1 MKRSCRIIGI
11 VAALVWMAGVAMAW
25 GQDYVDILAADEQY
39 NRGSSIWRDAE
50 DLWDLDET
58 TYWQLEKSDEDK
70 TPSAPNYTDYS
81 SVPNNRVVFSFESIE
96 EIKKITVVAKE
107 EENTRPTS
115 IVVKVRRDGS
125 SGESDWKQIG
135 EYDFSGERTDVK
147 VSLDGYSGYTNILL
161 TFKNNNSGSGTTNIN
176 EVYFLTSSYKKGNHY
191 NDNYKNQLIYHKR
204 AKWYDIRKNSS
215 MSQDEKDMDS
225 FDDDLPLFE
234 TDNGEMIQAAHTYI
248 DTIYVLPES
257 RTRLIL
263 PDMMSEGS
271 LNSKSY
277 QRWYSY
283 RTGKTFEI
291 PSENRTNDVY
301 DLLTPINV
309 TPYRY
314 SNGYIGS
321 PLTDPFYQADFYFP
335 SDDEFKTWFA
345 NSERVDNSWYVV
357 ACDVSIY
364 NDYADNY
371 TEGGTE
377 FDKNNPHEPT
387 LSHRIIY
394 YICSAKRPD
403 GMSAEQDPNWYRRAI
418 NSKDYQGGNKY
429 LEEYDIEFPMV
440 RVSNNTFDLVALSK
454 DARAYAIPG
463 QTGNEVLNIKLVDGE
478 GNKASGIQLVTTTV
492 DDNGKQMGFNRKGNS
507 NTISGKTRA
516 IQFAYPTNNSNSD
529 GTLQTL
535 NSNSE
540 ATILVTKT
548 VNGTTYNIAK
558 FNLTFKPD
566 TRLLTQSQIKNL
578 KEGDDLYK
586 RTPAY
591 LKKNYELL
599 TELDWDYDADVAD
612 VSKYG
617 QDNYYPFPMAWDYS
631 SYGYFDGA
639 TKDDIVSGQNTY
651 TEWGY
656 YSIQKHFT
664 ETSWGGTNKP
674 KSEPLDGSTYH
685 LYVDASDR
693 PGIIARLPFK
703 EALCEGSE
711 LFVSA
716 WVKNCVWENTKYPSD
731 AGMLFTIMG
740 VRTVGE
746 TTTYTP
752 IYRHNT
758 GQIREADLLKSGNG
772 LEQRSVKVSCVEG
785 VNEWYQVYFT
795 FTTQANQ
802 NYDSYILQI
811 DNSSLSTNGGDMYLD
826 EVQIYIA
833 TPEAQV
839 EQKAPTCGEE
849 TLLKLRTNFEPLMSR
864 TEDEAGWDTNGWRY
878 VNFCFVDSLKYVEAL
893 GGKTNPSADDV
904 QAAIDAAHIEF
915 AYPTDQTG
923 GKTKYFEYGRLEF
936 NTAFTANAKYNEA
949 ENAVNIQESTIGE
962 EGAYSSKF
970 YYIENSENLAV
981 DIYAKLEPFR
991 KYFFAL
997 VIPNSAGEPTVSA
1010 FTQDLLEPCAI
1021 TSGFGVESQTVIK
1034 VSGNVLTE
1042 DMDFCKGQ
1050 VVDFSVQLQGN
1061 VGSGDLETIT
1071 QRVYYDWVYVSHT
1084 DFIQP
1089 QSEYGNTTLKDA
1101 INEFRA
1107 AYPDAT
1113 SLQPAKGDFTS
1124 DMYNLLAANEA
1135 KITLY
1140 RTNLN
1145 VRLTEEGE
1153 FNLMVCP
1160 CPVNLEGDEAQ
1171 IIICTEPVPVTLM
1184 VTGDAPVASVGF
1196 DDVLD
1201 YPMDYNAIV
1210 RIGLNEH
1217 INKIT
1222 SSTPLTI
1229 PLRGVDLVDN
1239 IDSDDELSVSPEY
1252 PYVYLISSD
1261 DPVILD
1267 INEQLED
1274 GLRSTDLPIGRITKL
1289 AAKEGED
1296 NQVTF
1301 YFDKDL
1307 TKGEGIQELLPNGFN
1322 FKEGYRYTM
1331 LIPFYQTISG
1341 EAATN
1346 LCEGT
1351 LVFNMY
1357 VVPEYQRWIGDENSN
1372 WNKDE
1377 NWVRSYRTE
1386 LKKSEADYEDYEEG
1400 HRGFVPMEFTKITI
1414 PKPSV
1419 SEAGKI
1425 RLYAPAGY
1433 QSTQHPI
1440 WDLTTSEVSEAA
1452 TPQIQYDLLVKKSD
1466 GNGYEC
1472 DSYYTNTVSEI
1483 HFEPATEMLHAELL
1497 DYKRAWVDYEL
1508 TKGRWY
1514 TLASPLQGVV
1524 AGDFYTDESG
1534 TEESPYFEK
1543 IEFNEDD
1550 NSRVEPA
1557 VYQRGW
1563 KPQDAMLQT
1572 VSNGT
1577 KETAISGNWSSV
1589 YNKVDEAYTPGTGF
1603 SLKVPGENTEKVLFR
1618 LPKDDGSYTYYNY
1631 SNGNL
1636 TAGSHKEEN
1645 LPRTN
1650 AGLLESNTLKNGSIT
1665 ETLQA
1670 TNGSNQYYLVGNPF
1684 MAHLKVSVFFEANKD
1699 VLEQK
1704 YWLVQDDNQDVA
1716 VGGKSESDWVSV
1728 DAQSTALIAPL
1739 QSFFVQK
1746 KKDAT
1751 GDVTFTKDM
1760 QVLGGTDD
1768 NLRSTD
1774 VLYLTA
1780 TTQDGRQSRAAISY
1794 DAAASETYEASED
1807 AELFLDSNLGD
1818 LPMVYTA
1825 AGTMAASINRTSGL
1839 YNIPVGVYA
1848 PGAEG
1853 ETVSLTFSG
1862 TDGFSYATLYDAET
1876 RTETPIRE
1884 GSRFIVPANTAG
1896 RYFLRAGVPTANEA
1910 VQESAI
1916 RIYTVGGGTLVVA
1929 STDLLRTVR
1938 VYDFAGRLVANETG
1952 LRTTQ
1957 CRIEL
1962 PQGSYIVKA
1971 ESERGEEEEKIR
1983 M

>member
-11 VAALVWMAGVAMAW
+11 VAALVWMAGVAMVW
-25 GQDYVDILAADEQY
+25 GQNYVKGNQY
-39 NRGSSIWRDAE
+39 NMLFSDDFKLNLNYANNGIKITSDAGVQSGSLAGAMDGGKTSASWWTAGKTGTVSLSIDLGKSYTFQGIKIQQGTNGTERSKQIVISTSSDNQNWNTKTFSDLKQGIREAE
-50 DLWDLDET
+50 LTLDSPVTAQYLKIEFTPFAEGNRIALDEIWL
-58 TYWQLEKSDEDK
+58 YERG
-70 TPSAPNYTDYS
+70 A
-81 SVPNNRVVFSFESIE
+81 VV
-96 EIKKITVVAKE
+96 T
-107 EENTRPTS
+107 
-115 IVVKVRRDGS
+115 
-125 SGESDWKQIG
+125 
-135 EYDFSGERTDVK
+135 
-147 VSLDGYSGYTNILL
+147 
-161 TFKNNNSGSGTTNIN
+161 IN
-176 EVYFLTSSYKKGNHY
+176 
-191 NDNYKNQLIYHKR
+191 HKP
-204 AKWYDIRKNSS
+204 AKWYDIRKKSS
-215 MSQDEKDMDS
+215 MSQDEKDMDT

-463 QTGNEVLNIKLVDGE
+463 QTGNEVLNIELVDGE

-492 DDNGKQMGFNRKGNS
+492 NDDDGKQMEFKKKGKS

-566 TRLLTQSQIKNL
+566 TRLLTQSQIKEL
-578 KEGDDLYK
+578 KEVDDLYK

-631 SYGYFDGA
+631 SYGFFDGA
-639 TKDDIVSGQNTY
+639 TKNDIVSGQNTY

-664 ETSWGGTNKP
+664 ETSWGGPNKP
-674 KSEPLDGSTYH
+674 TSEPLDGSTYH

-758 GQIREADLLKSGNG
+758 GQIREADLLKSGSG
-772 LEQRSVKVSCVEG
+772 LEQRSVTVSCVEG

-893 GGKTNPSADDV
+893 NGNTNPDANAV
-904 QAAIDAAHIEF
+904 QAAIQAARVEF
-915 AYPTDQTG
+915 AYPTDQNG

-936 NTAFTANAKYNEA
+936 NTDFTKNQKYNEA
-949 ENAVNIQESTIGE
+949 KNAVNIQASDIGQ
-962 EGAYSSKF
+962 EGAFSSKF

-997 VIPNSAGEPTVSA
+997 VIPNTSGEPDVSA

-1021 TSGFGVESQTVIK
+1021 TSGFSVESETVIK

-1071 QRVYYDWVYVSHT
+1071 QRVYYDWVYVSYT
-1084 DFIQP
+1084 EFIQS
-1089 QSEYGNTTLKDA
+1089 QEGTTLKDA
-1101 INEFRA
+1101 IKEFRA
-1107 AYPDAT
+1107 EYQNAT
-1113 SLQPAKGDFTS
+1113 TLQQAKGDFTPE
-1124 DMYNLLAANEA
+1124 MYQLLETYKD

-1140 RTNLN
+1140 QTNLN
-1145 VRLTEEGE
+1145 VRLAEEGE
-1153 FNLMVCP
+1153 FNMVVCP
-1160 CPVNLEGDEAQ
+1160 CPVNLEG

-1184 VTGDAPVASVGF
+1184 VTGNAPEANVGF
-1196 DDVLD
+1196 DGLSS
-1201 YPMDYNAIV
+1201 YPTNAIV
-1210 RIGLNEH
+1210 RIGLDEH
-1217 INKIT
+1217 INQIKEN
-1222 SSTPLTI
+1222 SPLTI
-1229 PLRGVDLVDN
+1229 PLRGVALIDN
-1239 IDSDDELSVSPEY
+1239 ITGSDDKLSISPDY

-1261 DPVILD
+1261 DPIILD
-1267 INEQLED
+1267 INDRLED
-1274 GLRSTDLPIGRITKL
+1274 GLRSTDLPIGIVKEF
-1289 AAKEGED
+1289 AAQKGGR
-1296 NQVTF
+1296 NHYVTF
-1301 YFDKDL
+1301 YFDKNL
-1307 TKGEGIQELLPNGFN
+1307 AKGEGIQDLLPKDFN
-1322 FKEGYRYTM
+1322 FREGYRYTL

-1341 EAATN
+1341 SAATN

-1372 WNKDE
+1372 WNNDG
-1377 NWVRSYRTE
+1377 NWERSTRAE
-1386 LKKSEADYEDYEEG
+1386 LQKAIADYTDYTG
-1400 HRGFVPMEFTKITI
+1400 DRRGFVPMDFTKITI
-1414 PKPSV
+1414 PT
-1419 SEAGKI
+1419 EAGKI
-1425 RLYAPAGY
+1425 RLYRNGDANKPTEHG
-1433 QSTQHPI
+1433 QL
-1440 WDLTTSEVSEAA
+1440 DLETTEVSEPA
-1452 TPQIQYDLLVKKSD
+1452 TSQIQYDLLVKKST
-1466 GNGYEC
+1466 GSGYEC
-1472 DSYYTNTVSEI
+1472 ESYYTNTVEQI
-1483 HFEPATEMLHAELL
+1483 HFEPNTEMLHAELL
-1497 DYKRAWVDYEL
+1497 DYKKAWVDYEL

-1514 TLASPLQGVV
+1514 TLTSPLQGVV
-1524 AGDFYTDESG
+1524 AGDFYTGKNG
-1534 TEESPYFEK
+1534 TEGTSYFEA
-1543 IEFNEDD
+1543 INFGAN
-1550 NSRVEPA
+1550 NSRIEPA
-1557 VYQRGW
+1557 VYQRAW
-1563 KPQDAMLQT
+1563 NNSAKTTL
-1572 VSNGT
+1572 SNSGT
-1577 KETAISGNWSSV
+1577 ATELMAINGNWSSV
-1589 YNKVDEAYTPGTGF
+1589 YNDVTVPYEVGHGF
-1603 SLKVPGENTEKVLFR
+1603 SLKIPGKNTETVLFR
-1618 LPKDDGSYTYYNY
+1618 MPKADTEYYYYTNN
-1631 SNGNL
+1631 NGTL
-1636 TAGSHKEEN
+1636 TQGEKSPAIDK
-1645 LPRTN
+1645 TN
-1650 AGLLESNTLKNGSIT
+1650 AGELKVSDVTVELSKLTAQNGT
-1665 ETLQA
+1665 H
-1670 TNGSNQYYLVGNPF
+1670 YLVGNPY
-1684 MAHLKVSVFFEANKD
+1684 MAHIKVSDFFTANPN
-1699 VLEQK
+1699 LEKK
-1704 YWLVQDDNQDVA
+1704 YWLIDAANGSQTA
-1716 VGGKSESDWVSV
+1716 VVGKEENFTTTGEQSD
-1728 DAQSTALIAPL
+1728 ATTIAPL
-1739 QSFFVQK
+1739 QSFFVTIK
-1746 KKDAT
+1746 ENTSPTEIK
-1751 GDVTFTKDM
+1751 FTKAM
-1760 QVLGGTDD
+1760 QVLGGTTD

-1794 DAAASETYEASED
+1794 DPAASETYEVSED

-1848 PGAEG
+1848 PGAKG

-1862 TDGFSYATLYDAET
+1862 VDGFSYATLYDAET
-1876 RTETPIRE
+1876 RTESPIHE
-1884 GSRFIVPANTAG
+1884 GSSFTVPANTAG

-1962 PQGSYIVKA
+1962 PEGSYIVKA

>member
-1 MKRSCRIIGI
+1 M

-204 AKWYDIRKNSS
+204 AKWYDIRNNSS
-215 MSQDEKDMDS
+215 MLQDEKDMDT
-225 FDDDLPLFE
+225 FDDEQPLFE

-394 YICSAKRPD
+394 YICSAERPD

-463 QTGNEVLNIKLVDGE
+463 QKGDEVLNIKLVDGE

-492 DDNGKQMGFNRKGNS
+492 DNNGKQMGFNKKGNS

-693 PGIIARLPFK
+693 PGIIARLPFE

-758 GQIREADLLKSGNG
+758 GQIREADLLKSGSG
-772 LEQRSVKVSCVEG
+772 LEQRSVTVSCVEG

-893 GGKTNPSADDV
+893 KGNTNPDANAV
-904 QAAIDAAHIEF
+904 QAAIQAARVEF
-915 AYPTDQTG
+915 AYPTDQNG

-936 NTAFTANAKYNEA
+936 NTDFTKNQKYNEA
-949 ENAVNIQESTIGE
+949 KNAVNIQASDIGQ
-962 EGAYSSKF
+962 EGAFSSKF

-997 VIPNSAGEPTVSA
+997 VIPNTSGEPDVSA

-1021 TSGFGVESQTVIK
+1021 TSGFSVESETVIK

-1071 QRVYYDWVYVSHT
+1071 QRVYYDWVYVSYT
-1084 DFIQP
+1084 EFIQS
-1089 QSEYGNTTLKDA
+1089 QEGTTLKDA
-1101 INEFRA
+1101 IKEFRA
-1107 AYPDAT
+1107 EYSNAT
-1113 SLQPAKGDFTS
+1113 TLQPAKGDFTPE
-1124 DMYNLLAANEA
+1124 MYQLLETYKD

-1145 VRLTEEGE
+1145 VRLAEEGE
-1153 FNLMVCP
+1153 FNMVVCP
-1160 CPVNLEGDEAQ
+1160 CPVNLEG

-1184 VTGDAPVASVGF
+1184 VTGNAPEANVGF
-1196 DDVLD
+1196 DGLSS
-1201 YPMDYNAIV
+1201 YPTNAIV
-1210 RIGLNEH
+1210 RIGLDEH
-1217 INKIT
+1217 INQIKEN
-1222 SSTPLTI
+1222 SPLTI
-1229 PLRGVDLVDN
+1229 PLRGVALIDN
-1239 IDSDDELSVSPEY
+1239 ITGSDDKLSVSSEY

-1267 INEQLED
+1267 INDRLED
-1274 GLRSTDLPIGRITKL
+1274 GLRSTDLPIGIITNF
-1289 AAKEGED
+1289 AAQKGGE
-1296 NQVTF
+1296 NQVIF
-1301 YFDKDL
+1301 YFDKNL
-1307 TKGEGIQELLPNGFN
+1307 TKGEGVQDLLPKDFN
-1322 FKEGYRYTM
+1322 FREGYRYTL

-1341 EAATN
+1341 SAATN

-1357 VVPEYQRWIGDENSN
+1357 VVPKYQRWIGDENSN
-1372 WNKDE
+1372 WNNDG
-1377 NWVRSYRTE
+1377 NWVRSTRAE
-1386 LKKSEADYEDYEEG
+1386 LQKAIADYTDYTG
-1400 HRGFVPMEFTKITI
+1400 DRRGFVPMDFTKITI
-1414 PKPSV
+1414 PT
-1419 SEAGKI
+1419 EAGKI
-1425 RLYAPAGY
+1425 RLYRNGSANKPTEHG
-1433 QSTQHPI
+1433 QL
-1440 WDLTTSEVSEAA
+1440 DLETTEVSEPA
-1452 TPQIQYDLLVKKSD
+1452 TSQIQYDLLVEKST
-1466 GNGYEC
+1466 GGGYEC
-1472 DSYYTNTVSEI
+1472 ESYYTNTVSEI
-1483 HFEPATEMLHAELL
+1483 HFEPNTEMLHAELL
-1497 DYKRAWVDYEL
+1497 TYDKAWVDYEL

-1524 AGDFYTDESG
+1524 AGDFYTGKNG
-1534 TEESPYFEK
+1534 TEGTSYFEA
-1543 IEFNEDD
+1543 INFGAN
-1550 NSRVEPA
+1550 NSRIEPA
-1557 VYQRGW
+1557 VYQRAW
-1563 KPQDAMLQT
+1563 NNSAKTAL
-1572 VSNGT
+1572 SNSGT
-1577 KETAISGNWSSV
+1577 ATELMAINGNWSSV
-1589 YNKVDEAYTPGTGF
+1589 YNDVTVPYEVGHGF
-1603 SLKVPGENTEKVLFR
+1603 SLKIPGKNTETVLFR
-1618 LPKDDGSYTYYNY
+1618 MPKADTEYYYYTNN
-1631 SNGNL
+1631 NG
-1636 TAGSHKEEN
+1636 TPTQGEKSPAIGK
-1645 LPRTN
+1645 TN
-1650 AGLLESNTLKNGSIT
+1650 AGELKVSDVTVELSKLTVQNGT
-1665 ETLQA
+1665 H
-1670 TNGSNQYYLVGNPF
+1670 YLVGNPY
-1684 MAHLKVSVFFEANKD
+1684 MAHIKVSDFFTENPN
-1699 VLEQK
+1699 LEEK
-1704 YWLVQDDNQDVA
+1704 YWLIDAANGSQTA
-1716 VGGKSESDWVSV
+1716 VVGKEENFTTTGEQSD
-1728 DAQSTALIAPL
+1728 ATTIAPL
-1739 QSFFVQK
+1739 QSFFVTIK
-1746 KKDAT
+1746 ENTSPTEIK
-1751 GDVTFTKDM
+1751 FTKAM
-1760 QVLGGTDD
+1760 QVLGGTTD
-1768 NLRSTD
+1768 NLRSANA
-1774 VLYLTA
+1774 LYLTA

-1794 DAAASETYEASED
+1794 DPAVSEGYKASED

-1848 PGAEG
+1848 PGAKG

-1862 TDGFSYATLYDAET
+1862 ADGFSYATLYDAET
-1876 RTETPIRE
+1876 RTESPIHE
-1884 GSRFIVPANTAG
+1884 GSRFTVPANTAG

-1962 PQGSYIVKA
+1962 PEGSYIVKA

>member
-1 MKRSCRIIGI
+1 M

-394 YICSAKRPD
+394 YICSAERPD

-463 QTGNEVLNIKLVDGE
+463 QTGNEVLNIELVDGE

-492 DDNGKQMGFNRKGNS
+492 NDDDGKQMEFKKKGKS

-566 TRLLTQSQIKNL
+566 TRLLTQSQIKEL
-578 KEGDDLYK
+578 KEEDDLYK

-631 SYGYFDGA
+631 SYGFFDGA

-693 PGIIARLPFK
+693 PGIIARLPFE

-758 GQIREADLLKSGNG
+758 GQIREADLLKSGSG
-772 LEQRSVKVSCVEG
+772 LEQRSVTVSCAEG

-893 GGKTNPSADDV
+893 KGNTNPDADAV
-904 QAAIDAAHIEF
+904 QAAIQAARVEF
-915 AYPTDQTG
+915 AYPTDQNG

-936 NTAFTANAKYNEA
+936 NTDFTKNQKYNEA
-949 ENAVNIQESTIGE
+949 KNAVNIQASDIGQ
-962 EGAYSSKF
+962 EGAFSSKF

-997 VIPNSAGEPTVSA
+997 VIPNTSGEPDVSA
-1010 FTQDLLEPCAI
+1010 FTQNLLEPCAI
-1021 TSGFGVESQTVIK
+1021 TSGFSVESETVIK

-1071 QRVYYDWVYVSHT
+1071 QRVYYDWVYVSYT
-1084 DFIQP
+1084 EFIQS
-1089 QSEYGNTTLKDA
+1089 QEGTTLKDA
-1101 INEFRA
+1101 IKEFRA
-1107 AYPDAT
+1107 EYPNAT
-1113 SLQPAKGDFTS
+1113 TLQPAKDDFTPE
-1124 DMYNLLAANEA
+1124 MYQLLETYKD

-1145 VRLTEEGE
+1145 VRLAEEGE
-1153 FNLMVCP
+1153 FNMVVCP
-1160 CPVNLEGDEAQ
+1160 CPVNLEG

-1184 VTGDAPVASVGF
+1184 VTGNAPEANVGF
-1196 DDVLD
+1196 DGLSS
-1201 YPMDYNAIV
+1201 YPTNAIV
-1210 RIGLNEH
+1210 RIGLDEH
-1217 INKIT
+1217 INQIKEN
-1222 SSTPLTI
+1222 SPLTI
-1229 PLRGVDLVDN
+1229 PLRGVALIDN
-1239 IDSDDELSVSPEY
+1239 ITGSDDKLSVSPDY

-1261 DPVILD
+1261 DPIILD
-1267 INEQLED
+1267 INDRLED
-1274 GLRSTDLPIGRITKL
+1274 GLRSTDLPIGIITNF
-1289 AAKEGED
+1289 AAQKGGE
-1296 NQVTF
+1296 NQVIF
-1301 YFDKDL
+1301 YFDKNL
-1307 TKGEGIQELLPNGFN
+1307 TKGEGVQDLLPKDFN
-1322 FKEGYRYTM
+1322 FREGYRYTL

-1341 EAATN
+1341 SAATN

-1357 VVPEYQRWIGDENSN
+1357 VVPKYQRWIGGPTSN

-1377 NWVRSYRTE
+1377 NWVRSNADE
-1386 LKKSEADYEDYEEG
+1386 LNNPNNYKTYTDATR
-1400 HRGFVPMEFTKITI
+1400 RGFVPMDFTKITI
-1414 PKPSV
+1414 PT
-1419 SEAGKI
+1419 EAGKI
-1425 RLYAPAGY
+1425 RLYRNGNANKPTEHG
-1433 QSTQHPI
+1433 QL
-1440 WDLTTSEVSEAA
+1440 DLETTEVSEPA
-1452 TPQIQYDLLVKKSD
+1452 TSQIQYDLLVKKSTE
-1466 GNGYEC
+1466 GGYEC
-1472 DSYYTNTVSEI
+1472 ESYYTNTVEQI
-1483 HFEPATEMLHAELL
+1483 HFEPNTEMLHAELL
-1497 DYKRAWVDYEL
+1497 DYKKAWVDYEL

-1563 KPQDAMLQT
+1563 KPQDATLQT

-1603 SLKVPGENTEKVLFR
+1603 SLKVLGENTEKVLFR
-1618 LPKDDGSYTYYNY
+1618 LAKDDGSYTYYNY

-1670 TNGSNQYYLVGNPF
+1670 ANGSSQYYLVGNPF
-1684 MAHLKVSVFFEANKD
+1684 MAHLKASAFFETNKD

-1716 VGGKSESDWVSV
+1716 VGGETESDWVFV

-1746 KKDAT
+1746 KKDAA

-1760 QVLGGTDD
+1760 QVLGDTDD

-1794 DAAASETYEASED
+1794 DPAASETYEASED

-1848 PGAEG
+1848 PGAKS

-1862 TDGFSYATLYDAET
+1862 VDGFSYATLYDAET
-1876 RTETPIRE
+1876 RTESPIHE
-1884 GSRFIVPANTAG
+1884 GSRFTVPANTAG

-1938 VYDFAGRLVANETG
+1938 VYDFAGRLVASETG

-1962 PQGSYIVKA
+1962 PEGSYIVKA
-1971 ESERGEEEEKIR
+1971 ESERGEEEVKLR